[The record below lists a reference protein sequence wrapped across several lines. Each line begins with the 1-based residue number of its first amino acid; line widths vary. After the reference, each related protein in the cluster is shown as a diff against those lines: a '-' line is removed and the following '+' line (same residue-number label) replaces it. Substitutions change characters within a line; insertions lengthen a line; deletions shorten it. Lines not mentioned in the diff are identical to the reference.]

1 MNFRKTTVKV
11 QSKDKRPDLNQVV
24 VGIVLRRDG
33 KPISHHIFPGN
44 TVDVIAFKEMITS
57 IKKRFRINRV
67 VFVVDRGMISK
78 ENIRLLDEL
87 GLEYIIGVKLR
98 QKKEVKEDVVS
109 RAGRYKEVSKNLF
122 VKEVFLGKRDTLS
135 ALTQLSR

>member
-1 MNFRKTTVKV
+1 
-11 QSKDKRPDLNQVV
+11 
-24 VGIVLRRDG
+24 
-33 KPISHHIFPGN
+33 
-44 TVDVIAFKEMITS
+44 MITS
-57 IKKRFRINRV
+57 IKKRFRINRI

-87 GLEYIIGVKLR
+87 GLDYILDYIIGVKLR

-122 VKEVFLGKRDTLS
+122 VKEVFLGKKRIHCLP
-135 ALTQLSR
+135 

>member
-1 MNFRKTTVKV
+1 MKKGHSR
-11 QSKDKRPDLNQVV
+11 DKRPDLNQVV

-44 TVDVIAFKEMITS
+44 TVDIVAFKEMITS

-78 ENIRLLDEL
+78 ENIRPTLP
-87 GLEYIIGVKLR
+87 LR
-98 QKKEVKEDVVS
+98 Q
-109 RAGRYKEVSKNLF
+109 
-122 VKEVFLGKRDTLS
+122 
-135 ALTQLSR
+135 